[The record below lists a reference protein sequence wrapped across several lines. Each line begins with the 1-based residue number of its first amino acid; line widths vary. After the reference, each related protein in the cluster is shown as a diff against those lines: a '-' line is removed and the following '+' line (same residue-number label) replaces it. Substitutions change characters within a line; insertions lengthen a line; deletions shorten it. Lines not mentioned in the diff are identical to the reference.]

1 MKKIFM
7 KTYEAWEK
15 LVKEAPGHMATAAG
29 FTLEDVGGLSGEK
42 LEKAKAFIV
51 AVGWD
56 SMDSHASFRET
67 DAAKVAFA
75 ELEKRSGAVE
85 VHHVEFELMG

>member
-1 MKKIFM
+1 MR
-7 KTYEAWEK
+7 YEGWK
-15 LVKEAPGHMATAAG
+15 GLVKEAPGHMATAAG
-29 FTLEDVGGLSGEK
+29 FTLEDVNGLSGEK
-42 LEKAKAFIV
+42 VVKAKTFIV
-51 AVGWD
+51 AVRWD

-75 ELEKRSGAVE
+75 ELEKRSGVME